1 MHWLPSPQAKT
12 RLSTEQQYKQPME
25 CQHCLRKFLYL
36 STGSGK
42 ESADSSSSKQHEQ
55 ACVNERSVLNS
66 PPDHAS
72 RSLIADS
79 SSGKQYEQADMNKC
93 KAYRQA
99 FQNASCNLSI
109 RTAASAFRCL
119 DGGAGSKATQF
130 ATWALANMLV
140 DNLAAQVSAAAL
152 ALPIW
157 LQLLLHQPAD

>member
-1 MHWLPSPQAKT
+1 
-12 RLSTEQQYKQPME
+12 
-25 CQHCLRKFLYL
+25 
-36 STGSGK
+36 
-42 ESADSSSSKQHEQ
+42 
-55 ACVNERSVLNS
+55 
-66 PPDHAS
+66 
-72 RSLIADS
+72 
-79 SSGKQYEQADMNKC
+79 MNKC

-109 RTAASAFRCL
+109 RTAASSFRCL

-140 DNLAAQVSAAAL
+140 DNPAAQVSAAAL